1 METKETTNEMEQGK
15 LATQD
20 STTAIDAG
28 TTQETQT
35 AIIANETSKEENK
48 VEEVEAVEKTDNSTE
63 TTNDETTKA
72 DESAEAVT
80 EEPETVGAVE
90 ESPANTDASIEEP
103 KLEEKA
109 KESTATAEL
118 STEEPKVIE
127 EPIAEVKAEE
137 VEKKSENTT
146 KEVATEEVATEEVA
160 TEESKAEEKTTDTE
174 TITINPDTDYTNHSL
189 EELVDALVELVKI
202 DEINRIKNNVG
213 NIKAQYFKK
222 IKILKQ
228 EHHEKFIADGG
239 VEEEYE
245 ALNFNYELQYNAALS
260 LYKEKR
266 KKFIENLEKEK
277 AENLK
282 KKEDLLESLRQMINS
297 NENLSKIYNEFKLL
311 QSSWREIGLVPQNQV
326 TTLWDNYNFLVE
338 KFFDKVKI
346 NKELMMIGLKKNL
359 VEKIELCEKT
369 EELLLEKSINKSFKL
384 LQEYHTKWKEVGPVP
399 QDKNDEVWERF
410 KSATDKVN
418 QRRHEHYENLHEE
431 QKNNFI
437 LKTALC
443 EKIEMIVSQNK
454 ENIKDWNG
462 ITNDINALFAEWKT
476 LGPAPKKQND
486 EIWKRFKTSLNEFYN
501 AKKSFFGQI
510 KDEQMNNYQLKL
522 DLATQAESIK
532 ESTDWKNTAYELINL
547 QKKWKS
553 IGPVPRKYS
562 DKVWKSFRAACDYF
576 FNAKNEHFKGQET
589 AEKDNKA
596 KKIGLLETI
605 KNQVFGENQ
614 EDNLKIIKDL
624 QRQWIEIGRVP
635 IKDKSKLQNDF
646 KKIIDKHLNALKIDI
661 FEFQNSGLKSKIES
675 LEDKGEAK
683 RIILKEIGYI
693 KGKIENLQK
702 DVTLWETNIS
712 FFANSKNADLLKA
725 SVESKITKAKKDI
738 DVFKAKMRQFDKMKR
753 DL

>member
-1 METKETTNEMEQGK
+1 METKESTNEMEQEK
-15 LATQD
+15 VAAQD

-28 TTQETQT
+28 TTEKPQT
-35 AIIANETSKEENK
+35 ADNADETSKEESK
-48 VEEVEAVEKTDNSTE
+48 VEEVETVEATE
-63 TTNDETTKA
+63 K
-72 DESAEAVT
+72 
-80 EEPETVGAVE
+80 
-90 ESPANTDASIEEP
+90 
-103 KLEEKA
+103 
-109 KESTATAEL
+109 
-118 STEEPKVIE
+118 STEETND
-127 EPIAEVKAEE
+127 EVKAEPIVEE
-137 VEKKSENTT
+137 VKVAAEDATDTSANEITIIEDKAEAENEGVTTTSEESSETAVDEVVEETT
-146 KEVATEEVATEEVA
+146 KEEVTEEDAEKV
-160 TEESKAEEKTTDTE
+160 ESEDTVDVVE
-174 TITINPDTDYTNHSL
+174 IDPETDYTNHSL
-189 EELVDALVELVKI
+189 EALVDALVDLVKI
-202 DEINRIKNNVG
+202 EDITKIKNNVG

-222 IKILKQ
+222 IKLLKD
-228 EHHEKFIADGG
+228 ELHEKFIADGG

-245 ALNFNYELQYNAALS
+245 AVSFDYEAQYNAALN

-266 KKFIENLEKEK
+266 RKYIENLEKEK

-297 NENLSKIYNEFKLL
+297 NESLSKIYNEFKEL
-311 QSSWREIGLVPQNQV
+311 QSNWREIGLVPQNQV

-384 LQEYHTKWKEVGPVP
+384 LQEYHTKWKEIGPVP
-399 QDKNDEVWERF
+399 QEKNDEVWERF

-418 QRRHEHYENLHEE
+418 KRRHEYYESLHEE

-454 ENIKDWNG
+454 ENIKDWNSV
-462 ITNDINALFAEWKT
+462 TDEINALFAEWKT

-486 EIWKRFKTSLNEFYN
+486 EIWKRFKTSLNEFYS
-501 AKKSFFGQI
+501 AKKAFFGQI

-522 DLATQAESIK
+522 DLVTQAESIK
-532 ESTDWKNTAYELINL
+532 DSTDWKNTTYELVNL

-562 DKVWKSFRAACDYF
+562 DKVWKSFRAACDHF
-576 FNAKNEHFKGQET
+576 FNAKSEHFKGQES
-589 AEKDNKA
+589 AEKENKA
-596 KKIGLLETI
+596 KKLALLETI
-605 KNQVFGENQ
+605 KNQKFGENQ

-635 IKDKSKLQNDF
+635 IKDKTKLQNEF
-646 KKIIDKHLNALKIDI
+646 KKAIDKHLNALKIDV
-661 FEFQNSGLKSKIES
+661 FEFQNSGLKSKIEK
-675 LEDKGEAK
+675 LEDKDEAR
-683 RIILKEIGYI
+683 RIILKEINYI

-725 SVESKITKAKKDI
+725 SVESKITKAKKEI

>member
-1 METKETTNEMEQGK
+1 METKESTNEMEQEK
-15 LATQD
+15 VAAQD

-28 TTQETQT
+28 TTEEPQT
-35 AIIANETSKEENK
+35 ADIADETSKEESK
-48 VEEVEAVEKTDNSTE
+48 VEEVETVEATDNSTE
-63 TTNDETTKA
+63 ETNDETTIVEEKA
-72 DESAEAVT
+72 EPIVEEEAEPKNEEVANTSEESSEAVT
-80 EEPETVGAVE
+80 DEVVE
-90 ESPANTDASIEEP
+90 E
-103 KLEEKA
+103 
-109 KESTATAEL
+109 
-118 STEEPKVIE
+118 
-127 EPIAEVKAEE
+127 
-137 VEKKSENTT
+137 TT
-146 KEVATEEVATEEVA
+146 KEELTEEKNTGE
-160 TEESKAEEKTTDTE
+160 DTE
-174 TITINPDTDYTNHSL
+174 VETQDTVDEEEIDPETDYTNHSL
-189 EELVDALVELVKI
+189 EALVDALVNLVKI
-202 DEINRIKNNVG
+202 EDITKIKNNVG

-222 IKILKQ
+222 IKQLKD
-228 EHHEKFIADGG
+228 ELLEKFISDGG
-239 VEEEYE
+239 IKEEYE
-245 ALNFNYELQYNAALS
+245 AVSFDYEVQYNAALS

-266 KKFIENLEKEK
+266 RKYIENLEKEK

-297 NENLSKIYNEFKLL
+297 NESLSKIYNEFKEL
-311 QSSWREIGLVPQNQV
+311 QSNWREIGLVPQNQV

-384 LQEYHTKWKEVGPVP
+384 LQEYHTKWKEIGPVP
-399 QDKNDEVWERF
+399 QEKNDEVWERF

-418 QRRHEHYENLHEE
+418 KRRHEYYESLHEE

-443 EKIEMIVSQNK
+443 EKIELIVSQNK
-454 ENIKDWNG
+454 ENIKDWNSV
-462 ITNDINALFAEWKT
+462 TDEINALFAEWKT

-486 EIWKRFKTSLNEFYN
+486 EIWKRFKTSLNEFYS
-501 AKKSFFGQI
+501 AKKAFFGQI

-522 DLATQAESIK
+522 DLVTQAESIK
-532 ESTDWKNTAYELINL
+532 DSTDWKNTTYELVNL

-562 DKVWKSFRAACDYF
+562 DKVWKGFRAACDHF
-576 FNAKNEHFKGQET
+576 FNAKSEHFKGQES
-589 AEKDNKA
+589 AEKENKV
-596 KKIGLLETI
+596 KKLALLETI
-605 KNQVFGENQ
+605 KNQEFGEKQ
-614 EDNLKIIKDL
+614 EENLKIIKDL

-635 IKDKSKLQNDF
+635 IKDKTKLQNEF
-646 KKIIDKHLNALKIDI
+646 KKAIDKHLNALKIDI
-661 FEFQNSGLKSKIES
+661 FEFQNSGLKSKIEK
-675 LEDKGEAK
+675 LEDKDEAR
-683 RIILKEIGYI
+683 RIILKEINYI

>member
-1 METKETTNEMEQGK
+1 METKESTNEMEQEK
-15 LATQD
+15 VAAQD

-28 TTQETQT
+28 TTEEPQT
-35 AIIANETSKEENK
+35 ADIADETSKEESK
-48 VEEVEAVEKTDNSTE
+48 VEEVETVEATDNSTE
-63 TTNDETTKA
+63 ETNDETTIVEEKA
-72 DESAEAVT
+72 EPIVEEEAEPKNEEVANTSEESSEAVT
-80 EEPETVGAVE
+80 DEVVE
-90 ESPANTDASIEEP
+90 E
-103 KLEEKA
+103 
-109 KESTATAEL
+109 
-118 STEEPKVIE
+118 
-127 EPIAEVKAEE
+127 
-137 VEKKSENTT
+137 TT
-146 KEVATEEVATEEVA
+146 KEELTEEKNTGE
-160 TEESKAEEKTTDTE
+160 DTE
-174 TITINPDTDYTNHSL
+174 VETQDTVDEEEIDPETDYTNHSL
-189 EELVDALVELVKI
+189 EALVDALVNLVKI
-202 DEINRIKNNVG
+202 EDITKIKNNVG

-222 IKILKQ
+222 IKQLKD
-228 EHHEKFIADGG
+228 ELLEKFISDGG
-239 VEEEYE
+239 IKEEYE
-245 ALNFNYELQYNAALS
+245 AVSFDYEVQYNAALS

-266 KKFIENLEKEK
+266 RKYIENLEKEK
-277 AENLK
+277 TENLK

-297 NENLSKIYNEFKLL
+297 NESLSKIYNEFKEL
-311 QSSWREIGLVPQNQV
+311 QSNWREIGLVPQNQV

-384 LQEYHTKWKEVGPVP
+384 LQEYHTKWKEIGPVP
-399 QDKNDEVWERF
+399 QEKNDEVWERF

-418 QRRHEHYENLHEE
+418 KRRHEYYESLHEE

-443 EKIEMIVSQNK
+443 EKIELIVSQNK
-454 ENIKDWNG
+454 ENIKDWNSV
-462 ITNDINALFAEWKT
+462 TDEINALFAEWKT

-486 EIWKRFKTSLNEFYN
+486 EIWKRFKTSLNEFYS
-501 AKKSFFGQI
+501 AKKAFFGQI

-522 DLATQAESIK
+522 DLVTQAESIK
-532 ESTDWKNTAYELINL
+532 DSTDWKNTTYELVNL

-562 DKVWKSFRAACDYF
+562 DKVWKGFRAACDHF
-576 FNAKNEHFKGQET
+576 FNAKSEHFKGQES
-589 AEKDNKA
+589 AEKENKV
-596 KKIGLLETI
+596 KKLALLETI
-605 KNQVFGENQ
+605 KNQEFGEKQ
-614 EDNLKIIKDL
+614 EENLKIIKDL

-635 IKDKSKLQNDF
+635 IKDKTKLQNEF
-646 KKIIDKHLNALKIDI
+646 KKAIDKHLNALKIDI
-661 FEFQNSGLKSKIES
+661 FEFQNSGLKSKIEK
-675 LEDKGEAK
+675 LEDKDEAR
-683 RIILKEIGYI
+683 RIILKEINYI

>member
-1 METKETTNEMEQGK
+1 METKESTNEMEQEK
-15 LATQD
+15 VAAQD
-20 STTAIDAG
+20 STTATDAG
-28 TTQETQT
+28 TTEETQT
-35 AIIANETSKEENK
+35 ADNADETSKEESK
-48 VEEVEAVEKTDNSTE
+48 VEEVETVEATDKSTEETNNE
-63 TTNDETTKA
+63 TTNDEEKAEPIVEEVTVATEDSTDTSTNETTIVEEKA
-72 DESAEAVT
+72 ESENEEATTPSEESSKTATDEVVEVTTIEEVT
-80 EEPETVGAVE
+80 EEK
-90 ESPANTDASIEEP
+90 D
-103 KLEEKA
+103 
-109 KESTATAEL
+109 
-118 STEEPKVIE
+118 TEED
-127 EPIAEVKAEE
+127 AEKI
-137 VEKKSENTT
+137 
-146 KEVATEEVATEEVA
+146 
-160 TEESKAEEKTTDTE
+160 ESKDTVE
-174 TITINPDTDYTNHSL
+174 VVEIDPETDYTNHSL
-189 EELVDALVELVKI
+189 EALVDALVELVKI
-202 DEINRIKNNVG
+202 ENITKIKNNVG

-222 IKILKQ
+222 IKQLKE
-228 EHHEKFIADGG
+228 EHKEKFIADGG
-239 VEEEYE
+239 IEEEYE
-245 ALNFNYELQYNAALS
+245 AITYDYETQYNAALS

-297 NENLSKIYNEFKLL
+297 NESLNKIYNEFKEL
-311 QSSWREIGLVPQNQV
+311 QTSWREIGLVPQNQV

-384 LQEYHTKWKEVGPVP
+384 LQEYHTKWKEIGPVP
-399 QDKNDEVWERF
+399 QEKNDEVWERF

-418 QRRHEHYENLHEE
+418 KRRHEYYESLHEE

-454 ENIKDWNG
+454 ENIKDWNS
-462 ITNDINALFAEWKT
+462 ITDDINALFAEWKT

-501 AKKSFFGQI
+501 AKKAFFGQI

-522 DLATQAESIK
+522 DLVTQAESIK
-532 ESTDWKNTAYELINL
+532 DSTDWKNTTYELVNL

-562 DKVWKSFRAACDYF
+562 DKVWKSFRAACDHF
-576 FNAKNEHFKGQET
+576 FNAKSEHFKGQES
-589 AEKDNKA
+589 AEKENKA
-596 KKIGLLETI
+596 KKLTLLDTI
-605 KNQVFGENQ
+605 KNQEFGENQ
-614 EDNLKIIKDL
+614 EENLKIIKDL

-635 IKDKSKLQNDF
+635 IKDKNKLQTEF
-646 KKIIDKHLNALKIDI
+646 KKAIDKHLNALKIDI
-661 FEFQNSGLKSKIES
+661 FEFQNSGLKSKIEK
-675 LEDKGEAK
+675 LEDKDEAR
-683 RIILKEIGYI
+683 RIILKEINYI
-693 KGKIENLQK
+693 KGKIEILQK

-725 SVESKITKAKKDI
+725 SVESKITKAKKEI